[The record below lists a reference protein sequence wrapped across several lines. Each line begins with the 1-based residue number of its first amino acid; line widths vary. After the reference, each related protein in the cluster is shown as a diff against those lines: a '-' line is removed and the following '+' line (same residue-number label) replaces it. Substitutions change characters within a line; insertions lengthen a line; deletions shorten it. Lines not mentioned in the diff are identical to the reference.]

1 MIDDVITRV
10 LIYIKENQLTAGQKL
25 PPERILAEEIGLNR
39 TSLREGLAVM
49 EYMRYIDRKQGS
61 GAYLLDLS
69 QSSFDGSIM
78 FLLGQDG
85 ITIGEAEEVYE
96 AVVMIESV
104 LGKLAAEKRTPE
116 DIETLNKLNAEI
128 EQLVE
133 QGENTYLLDVDF
145 HRQIALMSRNT
156 FLMQIS
162 TAFWL
167 KLAGYAR
174 VVQGSNEQARDLLQ
188 HHHMI
193 IDAIKEGDGI
203 KAEMLIKSHYRYSMD
218 YIKTNT

>member
-1 MIDDVITRV
+1 LIDDVIARV
-10 LIYIKENQLTAGQKL
+10 LVYIKENKLTAGQKL
-25 PPERILAEEIGLNR
+25 PPERLLAEAIGLNR

-61 GAYLLDLS
+61 GAYLLDLT
-69 QSSFDGSIM
+69 QSSFEGSIM
-78 FLLGQDG
+78 LLLRQDG
-85 ITIGEAEEVYE
+85 ITIDEAEEVYE

-104 LGKLAAEKRTPE
+104 LGKLAAEKRTTK
-116 DIETLNKLNAEI
+116 DIDALIKLNTGI

-133 QGENTYLLDVDF
+133 QGENTYLLDMDF

-174 VVQGSNEQARDLLQ
+174 VIQGSNEQARDLLQ
-188 HHHMI
+188 HHRMI
-193 IDAIKEGDGI
+193 IEAIKHGDSV
-203 KAEMLIKSHYRYSMD
+203 KAEMLVKNHYRYSMD